1 MFGKHR
7 TSVTGWA
14 TERYRAFCEQYARI
28 HAPLAP
34 FPSARDTYSIALSRD
49 IYDVIST
56 ATDPKMR
63 IQPQAIAL
71 MSEFV
76 SEVVRAEVELQ
87 IKDRDIPY
95 NRVLVLNT
103 AMRVVEFANSY
114 R

>member
-7 TSVTGWA
+7 TSVAGWA
-14 TERYRAFCEQYARI
+14 TERYRSFCEQYARI

-34 FPSARDTYSIALSRD
+34 FPSARGTYSAALSRD
-49 IYDVIST
+49 IYKVISN
-56 ATDPKMR
+56 ATDPRIR
-63 IQPQAIAL
+63 IQPRAIAL

-95 NRVLVLNT
+95 NQVLVLET
-103 AMRVVEFANSY
+103 AMRVIEFANSY
-114 R
+114 H